1 MRSSRTSV
9 RRVVGAAIAALC
21 VVTGCS
27 GGGSDASATAAD
39 QSGAQ
44 ALALVT
50 PVLSGRRA
58 PDLLAQRSAQLAL
71 SSGLEQVLAQAPP
84 DTCLVVTTDAGVLF
98 ARNGDLP
105 LTPASTTK
113 LLTAAVAMEVLG
125 PDHRFATEV
134 RSPVGAIDGVLNA
147 DIHLVGGG
155 DPLLTTSGYAAS
167 LPDPLVR
174 LTSALE
180 QLADATVAAGIT
192 RVAGSVVGD
201 GSRYDDAVGVASWPA
216 SYRLGSTVGSLG
228 ALRVNAGREGWA
240 DDPAAV
246 TNGGNA
252 GDPTQLAAQTFT
264 QLLRARGVTVDGEP
278 GVGPAPA
285 VAPKVAGM
293 LSPPLA
299 EMMDELLA
307 WSDNGAAELL
317 VKELGLVVSGQ
328 PTTAAG
334 TNVVATTV
342 ASWGFATEAISIVDG
357 SGLDT
362 GNRLTCSLLAG
373 LVSRPASDSPVLDG
387 LARPGSAGT
396 LWGRLTDSSAPGRV
410 RAKTGTLNTVRSLTG
425 DVASATEGA
434 LRFAFIANGP
444 ASAPGLSH
452 DIADAV
458 VRLLLDHP
466 RGPDAADL
474 APLPPTPLA

>member
-1 MRSSRTSV
+1 MSRCAPV
-9 RRVVGAAIAALC
+9 RRAVSAAVVALC

-27 GGGSDASATAAD
+27 VGGVDTSSTT
-39 QSGAQ
+39 GAQ
-44 ALALVT
+44 SAGQGLALAT

-58 PDLLAQRSAQLAL
+58 PDLLAQRSAQQAL
-71 SSGLEQVLAQAPP
+71 SLGLEQVLAQAPP

-98 ARNGDLP
+98 TRNGDLP
-105 LTPASTTK
+105 LTPASAMK

-134 RSPVGAIDGVLNA
+134 RSPVGAIDGVLDA

-174 LTSALE
+174 LTSPLE
-180 QLADATVAAGIT
+180 QLADATVAAGIS
-192 RVAGSVVGD
+192 RVTGSVVGD

-216 SYRLGSTVGSLG
+216 SYRVGPTVGSLG

-246 TNGGNA
+246 TIGGNGGNPA
-252 GDPTQLAAQTFT
+252 QLAAQTFT
-264 QLLRARGVTVDGEP
+264 QLLRDRGVIVDGEP
-278 GVGPAPA
+278 GVGSAPEDA
-285 VAPKVAGM
+285 TKVAGM

-299 EMMDELLA
+299 EVMDELLA

-334 TNVVATTV
+334 TNVLATTI
-342 ASWGFATEAISIVDG
+342 ASWGLATDGITIVDG
-357 SGLDT
+357 SGLDP
-362 GNRLTCSLLAG
+362 GNRLTCTVLAG
-373 LVSRPASDSPVLDG
+373 LVARPASNSPLLNG

-396 LWGRLTDSSAPGRV
+396 LWGRLTASSAPGRV
-410 RAKTGTLNTVRSLTG
+410 RAKTGTLDTVRSLTG
-425 DVASATEGA
+425 DVASASQGP

-452 DIADAV
+452 DIADAA
-458 VRLLLDHP
+458 VRVLLDHP
-466 RGPDAADL
+466 RGPDPADL